1 MTLILPPSDILPSE
15 ITSQAVYQDRRRF
28 IKQAGFGLGAAAL
41 LSQSAMAATVES
53 GTTDGDGRLLGR
65 ANQSDP
71 VKAVKHGKKF
81 TNLKKT
87 AYGKGLKPTKY
98 KDVTTYNNY
107 YEFGTAKRDPAR
119 YSNLYKTDPWSIEIE
134 GEVKQNKIITMEDIL
149 ARFPLEERIYRM
161 RCVEGWSMVIP
172 WVGFALADLIKF
184 AEPTG
189 NAKYV
194 EFISDANR
202 KTMPG
207 VNVPILDWPYKEGLR
222 LDEAMNPLTLMA
234 VGLYGEILPNQNG
247 APIRLVVPWK
257 YGFKGG
263 KSIVKI
269 RFTEK
274 MPVSTWM
281 QAGPNEYG
289 FYANVNPKVSH
300 PRWTQS
306 SEKPIGGGLFASR
319 IKTKM
324 FNGYSEQV
332 AHMYSGMDLFRNF

>member
-15 ITSQAVYQDRRRF
+15 ITSQSVYQDRRRF

-41 LSQSAMAATVES
+41 LSPSAMSATVQT
-53 GTTDGDGRLLGR
+53 GTTEGDGRLLGR
-65 ANQSDP
+65 ANQSNP
-71 VKAVKHGKKF
+71 VKAVKHGPKF

-87 AYGKGLKPTKY
+87 AYGKGLKPTKH

-119 YSNLYKTDPWSIEIE
+119 YSNLYKTDPWSIQIE
-134 GEVKQNKIITMEDIL
+134 GEVKQNKTITMEDIL
-149 ARFPLEERIYRM
+149 KRFPLEERIYRM

-194 EFISDANR
+194 EFITDADR

-222 LDEAMNPLTLMA
+222 MDEAMNPLTLMA
-234 VGLYGEILPNQNG
+234 VGLYGEVLPNQNG

-274 MPVSTWM
+274 MPVTTWM

-306 SEKPIGGGLFASR
+306 SEKPIGAGLFAGR

-324 FNGYSEQV
+324 FNGYAEQV
-332 AHMYSGMDLFRNF
+332 AHLYSGMDLFRNF